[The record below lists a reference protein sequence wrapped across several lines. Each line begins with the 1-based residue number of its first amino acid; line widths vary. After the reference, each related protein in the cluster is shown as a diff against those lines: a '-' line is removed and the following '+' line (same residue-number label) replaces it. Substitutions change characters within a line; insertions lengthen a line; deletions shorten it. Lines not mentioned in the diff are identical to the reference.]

1 MKKIIL
7 FDMDG
12 TLTPAR
18 QVMSVEVA
26 NELYNVQKAGFEI
39 GILTGSGLDY
49 IKQQCKPMFEHELL
63 NCFDIH
69 YLPCNGT
76 KYYRLEHHG
85 MKRVYEESMI
95 GYLSNSRWKMLM
107 RIITTLHSSL
117 INIYGDMPLTGNFIS
132 YRGSTLNWCPI
143 GRQAEDSDRSV
154 WIELDKTHSIRRQWL
169 NLARS
174 KFDAEGL
181 EDVMIKLGGDTSFD
195 IYPKGWDKTYAF
207 TNFAHYKEIYF
218 IGDRCEGAGND
229 TEAYKLAGELGYS
242 TTGPE
247 QTIKIIK
254 KILENK

>member
-18 QVMSVEVA
+18 QAMSVEVA

-63 NCFDIH
+63 NWWDIH

-76 KYYRLEHHG
+76 KYYKLEQHG
-85 MKRVYEESMI
+85 MKLVYEENMAK
-95 GYLSNSRWKMLM
+95 YLSESRWKVLM
-107 RIITTLHSSL
+107 RIVLGLQSSL
-117 INIYGDMPLTGNFIS
+117 INTYEDIPLTGNFIS

-143 GRQAEDSDRSV
+143 GRQAEDSDRSA
-154 WIELDKTHSIRRQWL
+154 WIELDKTHSIRQEWL

-174 KFDAEGL
+174 KFDATCLG
-181 EDVMIKLGGDTSFD
+181 DVMIKLGGDTSFD

-218 IGDRCEGAGND
+218 IGDRCEGNGND

-247 QTIKIIK
+247 QTIEIIK